1 MIIGGGPSGKD
12 LARLISRY
20 AKHVTL
26 SVRKSHKETV
36 KASGQRQSGFPKNIT
51 IKNEVI
57 CFYKTGAEFVDRSYQ
72 KFDAVIFATGNVKMK

>member
-36 KASGQRQSGFPKNIT
+36 EASGRSQSGFSKNIT

-57 CFYKTGAEFVDRSYQ
+57 CFNETGAEFVDKSYET
-72 KFDAVIFATGNVKMK
+72 FDAVIFATGKVE